1 MGSSVLQRSDRAYMY
16 IKYTEHK
23 KMISDTLMLSS
34 LKQNQEQLLEILLED
49 CTLAQDW
56 ESGNRAILK
65 SRVPIKLTSNIGK
78 IEIGSL
84 CMLVTIWM

>member
-1 MGSSVLQRSDRAYMY
+1 
-16 IKYTEHK
+16 
-23 KMISDTLMLSS
+23 MLSS

-49 CTLAQDW
+49 RILVRDW

-65 SRVPIKLTSNIGK
+65 SRVPIKLTSNIGN

-84 CMLVTIWM
+84 CTLITIWM